1 MGRVLV
7 VGTVN
12 VDLVFSVDRLPEP
25 GETLGH
31 ATYRE
36 LGGGKGANTAA
47 AAAASGAETRLV
59 AAVGTDPAGQQ
70 ALRELEDLRVDVSGV
85 QLIGGVP
92 TGRAGIFS
100 APGTNSIVVA
110 PGANEHL
117 SADHVI
123 EQIGRTP
130 QEVCFASGELAD
142 QLLDTVAEACRDQ
155 RVPLVYN
162 ASPARPLT
170 ETLLAAVSIL
180 VVNEIE
186 ATQLTGHT
194 DPEEAVTTLA
204 GGLTG
209 VVLTLGADGVV
220 AVFGDQRLVLPAEEV
235 TVVDTVGAGDA
246 FTGAFLASWSDH
258 ADPAAAIAA
267 GVHAG
272 ARAVAAPGARGWIS
286 R

>member
-1 MGRVLV
+1 M

-12 VDLVFSVDRLPEP
+12 VDLVFEVDHLPQP
-25 GETLGH
+25 GETVGH

-47 AAAASGAETRLV
+47 AAVASGAETHLV
-59 AAVGTDPAGQQ
+59 AAVGDDTAGPK
-70 ALRELEDLRVDVSGV
+70 ALAELATLGVAISGV
-85 QLIGGVP
+85 QVVEGVA

-100 APGTNSIVVA
+100 SPGTNSIVVA

-117 SADHVI
+117 SADHVV
-123 EQIGRTP
+123 EQIRKTTAA
-130 QEVCFASGELAD
+130 VCFASGELTD
-142 QLLDTVAEACRDQ
+142 YLLDVVAGVCCDHG
-155 RVPLVYN
+155 VPLVYN

-170 ETLLAAVSIL
+170 DALLAASPIL

-186 ATQLTGHT
+186 AAQLTGST
-194 DPEEAVTTLA
+194 DPEEAARTLA
-204 GGLTG
+204 DGLTG

-220 AVFGDQRLVLPAEEV
+220 ALFGDRWVEVPAEEV

-246 FTGAFLASWSDH
+246 FSGAFLARWSEQ